1 MIYDNAFGQGEQL
14 DNKKLLWN
22 GKRTCFGMK
31 GLWYC
36 ILYPYY
42 NTITITITAISLL
55 LVSFIVLSLS
65 VRTRSHVQYLEAKPE
80 SLGCLL
86 RTSTIHVLL
95 LHYITS
101 TQRSLHFLVSFM
113 LSCNKIKHCKLQHYK
128 HVQWEGRRRL
138 SLSAHF
144 EA

>member
-42 NTITITITAISLL
+42 NTITITAISLL

-86 RTSTIHVLL
+86 RTSTNPPSTYFY
-95 LHYITS
+95 YITS
-101 TQRSLHFLVSFM
+101 HPRKDHFISLFH
-113 LSCNKIKHCKLQHYK
+113 SCYHAITSSIANYK